1 MVLGTL
7 GIMVLLIE
15 ACWCAH
21 TVCNEGKEAQK
32 TAVSLPAVLHVEQDD
47 VVAQGADIV
56 VGQV

>member
-15 ACWCAH
+15 ACWCASNI
-21 TVCNEGKEAQK
+21 CNESEEAQK
-32 TAVSLPAVLHVEQDD
+32 TAASLPAVLEQDGN
-47 VVAQGADIV
+47 VVARDVDIS